1 MPTPAAS
8 ELAPGTLVGE
18 YQITHK
24 LGEGGMGVVYA
35 GVHPEIGKHVA
46 IKVLAQHAAERP
58 DLISRFKEEARAVN
72 KIRHPNIIDIF
83 AFNQLPD
90 RRHYFVME
98 YLDGE
103 SLTARLERGPFEPA
117 ELRRLL
123 AQICNAL
130 EAAHKAG
137 VIHRDLKPDN
147 IYIATESLS
156 EPSIKL
162 LDFGIAKLA
171 DRGDLQA
178 TQAGVA
184 MGTPH
189 YMPPEQGLGRTVD
202 ARTDVYAL
210 GVILYQ
216 IFAGTVPFDGVTAH
230 EIIMKHV
237 NEAPLPPS
245 RHRPIV
251 PAGMEAIILACL
263 QKPPERRPQ
272 TMKELGVRIDA
283 VFAATAPVSTRAPTF
298 AAPVPD
304 AARASVATAP
314 TSAPTLAIDA
324 GAAPP
329 PIGSPTTL
337 GAMTGDLG
345 LEIPKRSRRPLA
357 VALAALAVA
366 GGFVVSLIGRRSG
379 SEVGDV
385 PATEAADAAAAG
397 SPAAPPSAMHPRQG
411 APTPPRIQPC
421 RPRHPRPR
429 RPHRARPSLPP
440 PLRRRAG
447 IPGPRPQPRPVPTA
461 ARPATGARC
470 AAGRAFA
477 AASTATISPSAS
489 SAVAA
494 ASEIRASPRRP
505 PTGRSAAVRRVA
517 LPCVASLCCA
527 SRRFAVRRI
536 ARIARLGSR
545 RSHRSHRSRRSHR
558 FARLP
563 RPSRP
568 CTLCRLR
575 AFSGAWAAITFE
587 KAAHAPEKATCGGCG
602 WDETLPSYPH
612 VTGAGPGRR
621 AIRKGSKAEP
631 N

>member
-411 APTPPRIQPC
+411 APTKPTHAAKPATPVTSPPAFTPPAGVTPPPIGT
-421 RPRHPRPR
+421 
-429 RPHRARPSLPP
+429 PSATVPLAAPAPSPAAPPPAPTEPPANPTVPTSPPPAATAASSPPLPP
-440 PLRRRAG
+440 PAASSPG
-447 IPGPRPQPRPVPTA
+447 GNPGTATATAPGPDG
-461 ARPATGARC
+461 GAPGDRRSLRSG
-470 AAGRAFA
+470 AGFR
-477 AASTATISPSAS
+477 
-489 SAVAA
+489 
-494 ASEIRASPRRP
+494 
-505 PTGRSAAVRRVA
+505 GRFDGNNF
-517 LPCVASLCCA
+517 PE
-527 SRRFAVRRI
+527 RFKR
-536 ARIARLGSR
+536 GSR
-545 RSHRSHRSRRSHR
+545 RVRDQGVPETTSD
-558 FARLP
+558 
-563 RPSRP
+563 RP
-568 CTLCRLR
+568 
-575 AFSGAWAAITFE
+575 
-587 KAAHAPEKATCGGCG
+587 
-602 WDETLPSYPH
+602 
-612 VTGAGPGRR
+612 
-621 AIRKGSKAEP
+621 
-631 N
+631 